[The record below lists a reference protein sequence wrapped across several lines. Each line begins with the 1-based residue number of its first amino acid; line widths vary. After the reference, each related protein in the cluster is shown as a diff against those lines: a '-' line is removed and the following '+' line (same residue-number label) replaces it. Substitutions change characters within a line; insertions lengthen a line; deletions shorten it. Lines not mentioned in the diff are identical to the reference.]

1 MNTHIV
7 LASGAIHLKD
17 SFEKMGYKTYTSEM
31 NYDSKRIFPNTDIY
45 SRIANI
51 QELQNQNVLLIQNG
65 TCSSEAEKEF
75 FTTSDRLIET
85 LQLADLLR
93 NPVEVEEIG
102 HKKYKATPLSPVKS
116 IDVLYT
122 FFPYA
127 IQDKAFKTG
136 EVISGRL
143 ALDLTL
149 TRADKVHAIDPHY
162 PLDIDWVSDA
172 INKQKLN
179 VLSLSEHLIKFAA
192 KVFDFD
198 EYMVVGPDEG
208 AQARF
213 GVESFS
219 KSRTDSFTVE
229 VSGDFDVKG
238 KNIIVIDDFT
248 KSGSTLIKAKKRLI
262 DEGAKKVG
270 LAVTHVL
277 PLLDKREELLRKLIE
292 KAEELIVTTNTI
304 YTRSFAVEHPELV
317 MDIAKAISEQFK

>member
-1 MNTHIV
+1 MNLKIV
-7 LASGAIHLKD
+7 LASGAVHLKE
-17 SFEKMGYKTYTSEM
+17 SFEKMGYKTYTSEL

-45 SRIANI
+45 SRISDI
-51 QELQNQNVLLIQNG
+51 EELQDENVLLIQNG

-85 LQLADLLR
+85 LQIADLMR
-93 NPVEVEEIG
+93 NPVTVEEIG
-102 HKKYKATPLSPVKS
+102 HKKYKATPLKPAKR
-116 IDVLYT
+116 INTLYT

-143 ALDLTL
+143 ALELTL
-149 TRADKVHAIDPHY
+149 MKSDKVYAIDPHY
-162 PLDIDWVSDA
+162 PLDIDWVSEA
-172 INKQKLN
+172 IKKDKLS
-179 VLSLSEHLIKFAA
+179 VISLSKPLIQFAA

-213 GVESFS
+213 GVKSFS

-229 VSGDFDVKG
+229 VTGDFDVKG

-248 KSGSTLIKAKKRLI
+248 KSGSTLIKAKRRLL
-262 DEGAKKVG
+262 EKGAKKVG

-277 PLLDKREELLRKLIE
+277 PLKDKKEELLEKLIE
-292 KAEELIVTTNTI
+292 KAEQMIVTTNTI
-304 YTRSFAVEHPELV
+304 YTKAFAVKHPELV
-317 MDIAKAISEQFK
+317 MDIAKIIVKSI